1 MVNSSPVIDT
11 CPVFSTD
18 LVSVPEDFSRTV
30 AVYFCDSPGNLRRS
44 STMLLD
50 NREKEVVY
58 TEPQ

>member
-50 NREKEVVY
+50 NREKEVV
-58 TEPQ
+58 